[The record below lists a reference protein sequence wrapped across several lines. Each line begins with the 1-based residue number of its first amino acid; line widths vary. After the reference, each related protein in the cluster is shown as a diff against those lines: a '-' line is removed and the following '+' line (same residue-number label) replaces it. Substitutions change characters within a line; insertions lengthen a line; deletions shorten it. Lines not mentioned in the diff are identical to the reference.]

1 MASIATA
8 QRRRNR
14 WVPMLVAIL
23 ALCGCGKDSTTD
35 AGSPAG
41 SSVSADIGPAGGTLE
56 MTIADGVA
64 YKLIVPPGALP
75 AVTRITM
82 SPAADDSVA
91 GALGAL
97 SKGVSLGPEG
107 TVFDLRATM
116 TATFPGDLSA
126 AGAPAILHRAGVD
139 PAMLVAAAVDGRT
152 LSVPIE
158 HFSRTAP
165 VSPSAAQMEVYW
177 GSILLEIDTYGVN
190 VGRVRAL
197 VGIYLHAL
205 SNSAVYPTIDLAGWE
220 AEIRAQT
227 NDLIILGSL
236 RCSSGAFRDGE
247 YILNSARNIA
257 SIMFFADLEA
267 EALEAVRNV
276 CNPGGACPNAA
287 CPTTGYGEPRIY
299 LSLLGVVSEYAV
311 CGVLADSYSAGTE
324 SGNGIVGYGSARHTA
339 YHNVTG
345 EAHGGFSSSSNWDDL
360 LIVTGSDPGL
370 AGTWGYMTARIKVT
384 FDGAAETRDG
394 SETTALS
401 IAEARSGDLKLLTGG
416 DFDIRSWNTDDGLHS
431 GIASGT
437 YVYDVKFEFQ
447 FGTPRYLRMQAYAT
461 ATWIGSY
468 GQLCNGTV
476 RTTTACQWLGI
487 TGVYTSGGAAVAG
500 YTVCA
505 RSGSDYTVAAPER

>member
-1 MASIATA
+1 
-8 QRRRNR
+8 
-14 WVPMLVAIL
+14 
-23 ALCGCGKDSTTD
+23 
-35 AGSPAG
+35 
-41 SSVSADIGPAGGTLE
+41 

-75 AVTRITM
+75 EITRITI
-82 SPAADDSVA
+82 SPAADDPVA
-91 GALGAL
+91 GNLGAL
-97 SKGVSLGPEG
+97 SKGVSLAPEG

-126 AGAPAILHRAGVD
+126 AGAPAILHSAGVD

-197 VGIYLHAL
+197 VEIYLHAL
-205 SNSAVYPTIDLAGWE
+205 SNSAVYPTIDLADRRPRSTRRRTISSSSAPCDVLQALSGTASTFSTAPE
-220 AEIRAQT
+220 TSRA
-227 NDLIILGSL
+227 S
-236 RCSSGAFRDGE
+236 CSSPISRRRRSMRSGT
-247 YILNSARNIA
+247 SAIPAARA
-257 SIMFFADLEA
+257 RMPRARRLGMEA
-267 EALEAVRNV
+267 
-276 CNPGGACPNAA
+276 
-287 CPTTGYGEPRIY
+287 RIY
-299 LSLLGVVSEYAV
+299 LSLLGVSIEQAV
-311 CGVLADSYSAGTE
+311 CGVLAESYSAGTE
-324 SGNGIVGYGSARHTA
+324 SGNVIVGYGSARHTA
-339 YHNVTG
+339 YHNVTN

-394 SETTALS
+394 SETQALS
-401 IAEARSGDLKLLTGG
+401 IAEARSGDLKLLTG
-416 DFDIRSWNTDDGLHS
+416 DYFDVRSWNTEEGLHS

-437 YVYDVKFEFQ
+437 YVYNVKFEFQ
-447 FGTPRYLRMQAYAT
+447 FGIPRYLRMQAYAT
-461 ATWIGSY
+461 ATWIGSH
-468 GQLCNGTV
+468 GQLCNGTA
-476 RTTTACQWLGI
+476 RATTACRWLGI